1 MKASEEMLFRL
12 LDGGDKR
19 FIIPVYQRPYSWK
32 KANCEL
38 LIKDLLNL
46 SKQNEESTHF
56 FGSIVYV
63 VNNIGSCNEYIIIDG
78 QQRITTISLL
88 LLAIRNYI
96 TDKQLD
102 IAINPNK
109 ITTSYL
115 TDEYADRAKKL
126 KLKLVQGDDDAYDR
140 LIEKTQPILN
150 NNVTVNYNY
159 FYEVLSSSSREE
171 IKGLYDAIRRLIIVN
186 ISLNPHNGDDPQLIF
201 ESLNSTGLDLEEAD
215 KIRNYVLMKMPSV
228 QQERI
233 YKNYWGKLERKVS
246 KEDINKF
253 IRHYLAVKTRELAN
267 ENKLYFA
274 FKSYREKNS
283 KLQIEDILSDILIYA
298 DFYNQIKNAKL
309 SDKTSYIN
317 AIARINKLEVN
328 TVTPLLFDLFYAK
341 QQSFLAE
348 EEMTECVSVI
358 ESYIARRIICGL
370 PTSALN
376 KIFVGM
382 GAEIQRYIDKNGA
395 TFIDA
400 LKYSILSKTGKSR
413 FPTDHD
419 FAEKFVVY
427 ELYNA
432 KPNTR
437 KYFFERLE
445 NYNNRE
451 RIAVE
456 EQIDNGELTIEH
468 IMPQTLTKEWKESL
482 GDKWELTHSK
492 YIDTIGNLTLT
503 AYNSDYSNLTF
514 IRKKTLAEKGFDYSK
529 LSLNAYIKTCD
540 VWNEMQI
547 TTRAA
552 KLYSWAEQIWQTP
565 ITSFVPD
572 VVEEWVT
579 LDDEIDFTNKTV
591 VKISLMGD
599 EITCDNIT
607 DAYKKV
613 NATLYLLD
621 PVLFANIENNYHS
634 EKSSVLRSPYEL
646 STSMFIETNLSS
658 QHKINILRD
667 LFDNFKIDYLD
678 LKFLVRPK
686 QKNAGVLDLFDEATF
701 SNVTAGELAFQM
713 FSYLLKNDKLSKSD
727 IEKLMTKDFARTT
740 FKRVV
745 YPVLAFSR
753 DAHKGDSKTYRYYK
767 SPVNVDG
774 MNIFISSQWF
784 EESRADLVRY
794 FQKKCNYNNGL
805 V

>member
-1 MKASEEMLFRL
+1 MVVNFMKASEEMLFRL

-19 FIIPVYQRPYSWK
+19 FVIPVYQRPYSWK
-32 KANCEL
+32 KTNCEL

-46 SKQNEESTHF
+46 SQRNDDATHF

-96 TDKQLD
+96 TNNSLS
-102 IAINPNK
+102 IGINAIE
-109 ITTSYL
+109 ITNRYL
-115 TDEYADRAKKL
+115 TDAYSDSAKKL

-140 LIEKTQPILN
+140 LIEKAQPIAN
-150 NNVTVNYNY
+150 NNVTVNYNF
-159 FYEVLSSSSREE
+159 FYETISSLSENE
-171 IKGLYDAIRRLIIVN
+171 IKGLYDAIRKLIIVN
-186 ISLNPHNGDDPQLIF
+186 ISLNPNNGDDPQLIF

-215 KIRNYVLMKMPSV
+215 KIRNYVLMKMTSS

-233 YKNYWGKLERKVS
+233 YKNYWEKLENKVS

-283 KLQIEDILSDILIYA
+283 ALQIEDILSDILIYA
-298 DFYNQIKNAKL
+298 DFYKQIKNAKL
-309 SDKTSYIN
+309 KDKTIYLN
-317 AIARINKLEVN
+317 TIARINKLEVN
-328 TVTPLLFDLFYAK
+328 TVTPLLFDLFFAK
-341 QQSFLAE
+341 SQSLLTE
-348 EEMTECVSVI
+348 EEMSICVSII

-382 GAEIQRYIDKNGA
+382 GGEIQRYMDKHGA

-400 LKYSILSKTGKSR
+400 LKFSVLSKTGKSR

-419 FAEKFVVY
+419 FAEKFMVY

-468 IMPQTLTKEWKESL
+468 IMPQTLTKEWKDNL
-482 GDKWELTHSK
+482 GEKWELTHSK
-492 YIDTIGNLTLT
+492 YIDTVGNLTLT
-503 AYNSDYSNLTF
+503 AYNSDYSNSLF
-514 IRKKTLAEKGFDYSK
+514 ITKKTLVDKGFDYSK
-529 LSLNAYIKTCD
+529 LSLNTYIKTCNT
-540 VWNEMQI
+540 WTE
-547 TTRAA
+547 
-552 KLYSWAEQIWQTP
+552 EQIIERAKILLDWAQKIWQMP

-572 VVEEWVT
+572 VVEEWTT

-591 VKISLMGD
+591 IKIDVLGD
-599 EITCDNIT
+599 EIACDNIT

-613 NATLYLLD
+613 NAVLYMLD

-634 EKSSVLRSPYEL
+634 ELCSNLRSPFEL
-646 STSMFIETNLSS
+646 SPTMFIETNLSS
-658 QHKINILRD
+658 QHKINILRE
-667 LFDNFKIDYLD
+667 LFDNFNIDYQD

-686 QKNAGVLDLFDEATF
+686 QKEVGALDLLDETTYN
-701 SNVTAGELAFQM
+701 NVTCGELAYQM
-713 FSYLLKNDKLSKSD
+713 FGHLLTNSKLSQAD
-727 IEKLMTKDFARTT
+727 IDLLMTKDYTRET
-740 FKRVV
+740 FKKVV

-753 DAHKGDSKTYRYYK
+753 DANRGDSKTFRYYK
-767 SPVNVDG
+767 TPVGVNGVD
-774 MNIFISSQWF
+774 IYISSQWF
-784 EESRADLVRY
+784 EESRADLIRY
-794 FQKKCNYNNGL
+794 FKGK

>member
-19 FIIPVYQRPYSWK
+19 FVIPVYQRPYSWK

-38 LIKDLLNL
+38 LVKDLLNL
-46 SKQNEESTHF
+46 SKRNDDATHF

-96 TDKQLD
+96 TEKQLD
-102 IAINPNK
+102 VGINPNK

-115 TDEYADRAKKL
+115 TDEYADSAKKL

-140 LIEKTQPILN
+140 LIENSQPISN

-159 FYEVLSSSSREE
+159 FYDVLSSSSKED
-171 IKGLYDAIRRLIIVN
+171 IKGLYDAIRKLIIVN

-233 YKNYWGKLERKVS
+233 YKNYWEKLEKKVS

-274 FKSYREKNS
+274 FKNYREKNNS
-283 KLQIEDILSDILIYA
+283 LQIEDILSDILVYA
-298 DFYNQIKNAKL
+298 DFYNQIKNAKI
-309 SDKTSYIN
+309 SDKISYLN

-341 QQSFLAE
+341 NQSLLTE
-348 EEMTECVSVI
+348 EEMTVCVSVI
-358 ESYIARRIICGL
+358 ESYIARRIVCGL

-376 KIFVGM
+376 KIFVSM

-419 FAEKFVVY
+419 FAEKFVAY

-437 KYFFERLE
+437 KYFLERLE

-492 YIDTIGNLTLT
+492 YIDTVGNLTLT
-503 AYNSDYSNLTF
+503 AYNSDYSNLMF
-514 IRKKTLAEKGFDYSK
+514 VRKKTLADKGFDYSK
-529 LSLNAYIKTCD
+529 LSLNTYIKTCNT
-540 VWNEMQI
+540 WTETEI
-547 TTRAA
+547 IKRAE
-552 KLYSWAEQIWQTP
+552 LLLSWAENIWQTP
-565 ITSFVPD
+565 VTSFAPD

-591 VKISLMGD
+591 LKINLMGD
-599 EITCDNIT
+599 EIACDNIT
-607 DAYKKV
+607 DTYKKV
-613 NATLYLLD
+613 NATLYMLD
-621 PVLFANIENNYHS
+621 PVLFANIDNNYHS
-634 EKSSVLRSPYEL
+634 ETSSVLRSPFEL
-646 STSMFIETNLSS
+646 SATMFIETNLSS
-658 QHKINILRD
+658 QHKINILRE
-667 LFDNFKIDYLD
+667 LFDNFNIDYQD

-686 QKNAGVLDLFDEATF
+686 QKDGGALDLFDETTY
-701 SNVTAGELAFQM
+701 SNVTTGELAFQM
-713 FSYLLKNDKLSKSD
+713 FSYLLINNKLLQSD
-727 IEKLMTKDFARTT
+727 IDLLMTKDYTRET
-740 FKRVV
+740 FKKVV
-745 YPVLAFSR
+745 YPVLALSR
-753 DAHKGDSKTYRYYK
+753 DANRNDSRTYRYYK
-767 SPVNVDG
+767 TPVAVNDV
-774 MNIFISSQWF
+774 NIYISSQWF
-784 EESRADLVRY
+784 EDSRVDLIRY
-794 FQKKCNYNNGL
+794 FQGKI
-805 V
+805 

>member
-19 FIIPVYQRPYSWK
+19 FVIPVYQRPYSWK

-46 SKQNEESTHF
+46 SKSNDDATHF

-63 VNNIGSCNEYIIIDG
+63 VNNIGNCNEYIIIDG

-96 TDKQLD
+96 TNNSLS
-102 IAINPNK
+102 IGINVLE
-109 ITTSYL
+109 ITNRYL
-115 TDEYADRAKKL
+115 TDAYSDSAKKL

-140 LIEKTQPILN
+140 LIERTQPIAN
-150 NNVTVNYNY
+150 NNVTVNYNF
-159 FYEVLSSSSREE
+159 FYETISSLSENE
-171 IKGLYDAIRRLIIVN
+171 IKGLYDAIRKLIIVN
-186 ISLNPHNGDDPQLIF
+186 ISLNSNNGDDPQLIF

-215 KIRNYVLMKMPSV
+215 KIRNYVLMKMSSL

-233 YKNYWGKLERKVS
+233 YKNYWEKLENKVS

-274 FKSYREKNS
+274 FKGHREKNNT
-283 KLQIEDILSDILIYA
+283 LMIEDILDDILIYA
-298 DFYNQIKNAKL
+298 DFYNQIRNAKI
-309 SDKTSYIN
+309 SDKTRYLN
-317 AIARINKLEVN
+317 TIARINKLEVN

-341 QQSFLAE
+341 NQGLLSE
-348 EEMTECVSVI
+348 DEMSDCVSVI

-370 PTSALN
+370 PTSVLN
-376 KIFVGM
+376 KIFVSM
-382 GAEIQRYIDKNGA
+382 GAEIQKYIDKNGV

-400 LKYSILSKTGKSR
+400 LKYSVLSKTGKSR

-419 FAEKFVVY
+419 FAEKFIAY

-456 EQIDNGELTIEH
+456 DQIDNGELTIEH
-468 IMPQTLTKEWKESL
+468 VMPQTLTKEWKESL
-482 GDKWELTHSK
+482 GEKWELIHSK
-492 YIDTIGNLTLT
+492 FIDTIGNLTLT
-503 AYNSDYSNLTF
+503 AYNSDYSNLMF
-514 IRKKTLAEKGFDYSK
+514 AKKKTLADKGFDYSK
-529 LSLNAYIKTCD
+529 LSLNAYIKTCGT
-540 VWNEMQI
+540 WSETQI
-547 TTRAA
+547 TERAA
-552 KLYSWAEQIWQTP
+552 KLYSWAEKIWQTP
-565 ITSFVPD
+565 ITNFIPD
-572 VVEEWVT
+572 IIEEWAT

-591 VKISLMGD
+591 LKINLLGD
-599 EITCDNIT
+599 EIACDNIT

-613 NATLYLLD
+613 NATLYMLD
-621 PVLFANIENNYHS
+621 PVLFANIKNNYHS
-634 EKSSVLRSPYEL
+634 ELSSDLRSPFEL
-646 STSMFIETNLSS
+646 SEAMFIETNLSS
-658 QHKINILRD
+658 QHKINILRE
-667 LFDNFKIDYLD
+667 LFDSFDFDYQD

-686 QKNAGVLDLFDEATF
+686 QKENDTLNLTDEATYY
-701 SNVTAGELAFQM
+701 NVTCGELAYQIFI
-713 FSYLLKNDKLSKSD
+713 YLLENNKLPQD
-727 IEKLMTKDFARTT
+727 EINKLMTKDYTRET
-740 FKRVV
+740 FKKAV
-745 YPVLAFSR
+745 YPVLALSR
-753 DAHKGDSKTYRYYK
+753 EANRGNSKTFRYYK
-767 SPVNVDG
+767 SPINVNDTTL
-774 MNIFISSQWF
+774 FISSQWF
-784 EESRADLVRY
+784 DESREDLISY
-794 FQKKCNYNNGL
+794 FKSRN

>member
-1 MKASEEMLFRL
+1 MIAKEGYIVRF
-12 LDGGDKR
+12 LDGSDKK
-19 FIIPVYQRPYSWK
+19 FVIPVYQRPYSWK
-32 KANCEL
+32 KSNCEL
-38 LIKDLLNL
+38 LIKDLLEVY
-46 SKQNEESTHF
+46 KQGYKSHF

-63 VNNIGSCNEYIIIDG
+63 ENDIGGCNEYIIIDG
-78 QQRITTISLL
+78 QQRITTVSLL

-96 TDKQLD
+96 TDNNLN
-102 IAINPNK
+102 IGINANK
-109 ITTSYL
+109 ITTAYL
-115 TDEYADRAKKL
+115 TDEYADSAKKL

-140 LIEKTQPILN
+140 LIEKTQPIIN
-150 NNVTVNYNY
+150 NNVTVNYNF
-159 FYEVLSSSSREE
+159 FYDILSSFNGVD
-171 IKGLYDAIRRLIIVN
+171 IKGLYDSIMKLMIVN

-215 KIRNYVLMKMPSV
+215 KIRNYVLMKMSST

-233 YKNYWGKLERKVS
+233 YKNYWEKLENQVS
-246 KEDINKF
+246 KDDINKF
-253 IRHYLAVKTRELAN
+253 IRYYLAVKTRELAN

-274 FKSYREKNS
+274 FKNYREKNS
-283 KLQIEDILSDILIYA
+283 DLQIEDILSDILVYA
-298 DFYNQIKNAKL
+298 DFYNRIKNAKI
-309 SDKTSYIN
+309 SDKTDYIN
-317 AIARINKLEVN
+317 AIARLNKLEVN

-341 QQSFLAE
+341 LKAFLTE
-348 EEMTECVSVI
+348 EEMNECVSII
-358 ESYIARRIICGL
+358 ESYIARRIVCGL

-382 GAEIQRYIDKNGA
+382 GTEIQRYMDKNGA

-437 KYFFERLE
+437 KYFLERLE
-445 NYNNRE
+445 NHSNRE
-451 RIAVE
+451 RVAVE

-468 IMPQTLTKEWKESL
+468 IMPQTLTQEWKESL
-482 GDKWELTHSK
+482 GDKWELTYSK
-492 YIDTIGNLTLT
+492 YIDTVGNLTLT

-514 IRKKTLAEKGFDYSK
+514 TRKKTLAEKGFNYSK
-529 LSLNAYIKTCD
+529 LSLNAFIKTCD
-540 VWNEMQI
+540 CWNETQI
-547 TTRAA
+547 TTRAE
-552 KLYSWAEQIWQTP
+552 KLYSWAEQIWKMP
-565 ITSFVPD
+565 VTSFVPD
-572 VVEEWVT
+572 VVEEWIT

-591 VKISLMGD
+591 IKINLMGD

-613 NATLYLLD
+613 NETLYLLD
-621 PVLFANIENNYHS
+621 PVLFANIQNNYHS
-634 EKSSVLRSPYEL
+634 EISSDLRSPYEL
-646 STSMFIETNLSS
+646 SASMFIETNLSS

-667 LFDNFKIDYLD
+667 LFDAFELDYSN

-686 QKNAGVLDLFDEATF
+686 QKDIGALDLFDETTF
-701 SNVTAGELAFQM
+701 TFVTVGELAFHV
-713 FSYLLKNDKLSKSD
+713 FSYLLKNSKLSQSD
-727 IEKLMTKDFARTT
+727 IDKLMTKDFSRAT

-745 YPVLAFSR
+745 YPVLALSR
-753 DAHKGDSKTYRYYK
+753 DANKGDSKTYRYYK
-767 SPVNVDG
+767 SPVHVNGLD
-774 MNIFISSQWF
+774 MFISSQWF

-794 FQKKCNYNNGL
+794 FQEKVNADK
-805 V
+805 

>member
-1 MKASEEMLFRL
+1 M
-12 LDGGDKR
+12 
-19 FIIPVYQRPYSWK
+19 
-32 KANCEL
+32 
-38 LIKDLLNL
+38 
-46 SKQNEESTHF
+46 
-56 FGSIVYV
+56 
-63 VNNIGSCNEYIIIDG
+63 
-78 QQRITTISLL
+78 

-96 TDKQLD
+96 TEKQLD
-102 IAINPNK
+102 IGINPNK

-115 TDEYADRAKKL
+115 TDEYADSAKKL

-140 LIEKTQPILN
+140 LIEKSQPISN

-159 FYEVLSSSSREE
+159 FYEVLSSSSKED
-171 IKGLYDAIRRLIIVN
+171 IKGLYDAIRKLIIVN

-215 KIRNYVLMKMPSV
+215 KIRNYVLMKMPSA

-233 YKNYWGKLERKVS
+233 YKNHWEKLEKKVS

-274 FKSYREKNS
+274 FKSYREKNNS
-283 KLQIEDILSDILIYA
+283 LQIEDILSDILIYA
-298 DFYNQIKNAKL
+298 DFYNQIKNAKI
-309 SDKTSYIN
+309 SDRISYLN

-341 QQSFLAE
+341 NQALLTE
-348 EEMTECVSVI
+348 EEMTVCVSVI
-358 ESYIARRIICGL
+358 ESYIARRIVCGL

-382 GAEIQRYIDKNGA
+382 GAEIQRYIDKNSA
-395 TFIDA
+395 TFVDA
-400 LKYSILSKTGKSR
+400 LKYSVLSKTGKSR

-492 YIDTIGNLTLT
+492 YLDTVGNLTLT
-503 AYNSDYSNLTF
+503 AYNSDYSNLMFT
-514 IRKKTLAEKGFDYSK
+514 RKKTLADKGFDYSK

-540 VWNEMQI
+540 TWTEKQI
-547 TTRAA
+547 KLRAT
-552 KLYSWAEQIWQTP
+552 KLYSWAEKIWQLPATL
-565 ITSFVPD
+565 FEPD
-572 VVEEWVT
+572 VVEEWAT
-579 LDDEIDFTNKTV
+579 LDDDIDFTNKIV
-591 VKISLMGD
+591 LKINLLGD
-599 EITCDNIT
+599 EIVCDNIT
-607 DAYKKV
+607 DAYKKIS
-613 NATLYLLD
+613 AILYMLD
-621 PVLFANIENNYHS
+621 PVVFANLENAYHN
-634 EKSSVLRSPYEL
+634 EL
-646 STSMFIETNLSS
+646 STVFRAPYQLSNTMYIETNLSS
-658 QHKINILRD
+658 QHKINIIRE
-667 LFDNFKIDYLD
+667 LFDGYDFDYQD
-678 LKFLVRPK
+678 LKFLIRPK
-686 QKNAGVLDLFDEATF
+686 QKVSGALNLFDETTF
-701 SNVTAGELAFQM
+701 PNVTTGELAFQM
-713 FSYLLKNDKLSKSD
+713 FSYLLNSNKLSQLD
-727 IEKLMTKDFARTT
+727 IDKLMTKDFARET

-745 YPVLAFSR
+745 YPVLALSR
-753 DAHKGDSKTYRYYK
+753 DANRGDSKTYRYYK
-767 SPVNVDG
+767 TPVNVNGVDL
-774 MNIFISSQWF
+774 FISSQWF
-784 EESRADLVRY
+784 EESRADLIRY
-794 FQKKCNYNNGL
+794 FQGKAIFEA
-805 V
+805 

>member
-1 MKASEEMLFRL
+1 MIAKEGYIVRF
-12 LDGGDKR
+12 LDGSDKK
-19 FIIPVYQRPYSWK
+19 FVIPVYQRPYSWK
-32 KANCEL
+32 KSNCEL
-38 LIKDLLNL
+38 LIKDLLEVYKRGYK
-46 SKQNEESTHF
+46 SHF

-63 VNNIGSCNEYIIIDG
+63 ENDIGGCNEYIIIDG
-78 QQRITTISLL
+78 QQRITTVSLL

-96 TDKQLD
+96 TDNNLE
-102 IAINPNK
+102 IGINTNK
-109 ITTSYL
+109 ITTAYL
-115 TDEYADRAKKL
+115 TDEYADSAKKL

-140 LIEKTQPILN
+140 LIEKTQPIAN
-150 NNVTVNYNY
+150 NNVTVNYNF
-159 FYEVLSSSSREE
+159 FYEILTNLSDTD
-171 IKGLYDAIRRLIIVN
+171 IKGLYDAILKLMIVN

-215 KIRNYVLMKMPSV
+215 KIRNYVLMKMSSA

-233 YKNYWGKLERKVS
+233 YKNYWEKLENKVS

-253 IRHYLAVKTRELAN
+253 IRHYLAVKTRELSN

-283 KLQIEDILSDILIYA
+283 TLLIEDILNDILIYA
-298 DFYNQIKNAKL
+298 DFYNKIKNAKI
-309 SDKTSYIN
+309 SDKTHYLN
-317 AIARINKLEVN
+317 TIARINKLEVN

-341 QQSFLAE
+341 NQGLLSE
-348 EEMTECVSVI
+348 DEMSECVSVI

-400 LKYSILSKTGKSR
+400 LKYSVLSKTGKSR

-419 FAEKFVVY
+419 FAEKFIVY

-468 IMPQTLTKEWKESL
+468 VMPQTLTKEWKESL
-482 GDKWELTHSK
+482 GEKWELIHSK

-503 AYNSDYSNLTF
+503 AYNSDYSNLMF
-514 IRKKTLAEKGFDYSK
+514 AKKKTLADKGFDYSK
-529 LSLNAYIKTCD
+529 LSLNVYIKTCD
-540 VWNEMQI
+540 TWSETQI
-547 TTRAA
+547 AKRAA
-552 KLYSWAEQIWQTP
+552 KLYSWAEKIWQTP
-565 ITSFVPD
+565 VTDFLPD
-572 VVEEWVT
+572 IVEEWAT

-591 VKISLMGD
+591 IKINLLGD
-599 EITCDNIT
+599 EIVCDNIT

-613 NATLYLLD
+613 NATLYMLD

-634 EKSSVLRSPYEL
+634 DISCNLRSPFEL
-646 STSMFIETNLSS
+646 SSTMFIETNLSS
-658 QHKINILRD
+658 QHKINILRE
-667 LFDNFKIDYLD
+667 LFDSFNLDYQD

-686 QKNAGVLDLFDEATF
+686 QKEALKLADET
-701 SNVTAGELAFQM
+701 SYYNVTCGELANQM
-713 FSYLLKNDKLSKSD
+713 FIYLLSNNKLSQD
-727 IEKLMTKDFARTT
+727 EINKLMTKDYTRET
-740 FKRVV
+740 FKKVV
-745 YPVLAFSR
+745 YPVFALSR
-753 DAHKGDSKTYRYYK
+753 DANRGDSKTFRYYK
-767 SPVNVDG
+767 NPVNVNG
-774 MNIFISSQWF
+774 TNIFISSQWF
-784 EESRADLVRY
+784 DESREDLVSY
-794 FQKKCNYNNGL
+794 FKDKNI
-805 V
+805 

>member
-19 FIIPVYQRPYSWK
+19 FVIPVYQRPYSWK

-46 SKQNEESTHF
+46 SKRNDDATHF

-63 VNNIGSCNEYIIIDG
+63 VNNIGNCNEYIIIDG

-96 TDKQLD
+96 TNNSLS
-102 IAINPNK
+102 IGINALE
-109 ITTSYL
+109 ITNRYL
-115 TDEYADRAKKL
+115 TDAYSDSAKKL

-140 LIEKTQPILN
+140 LIEKTQPIAN
-150 NNVTVNYNY
+150 NNVTVNYNF
-159 FYEVLSSSSREE
+159 FYEKISSLSENE
-171 IKGLYDAIRRLIIVN
+171 IKGLYDAIRKLIIVN
-186 ISLNPHNGDDPQLIF
+186 ISLNPNNGDDPQLIF

-215 KIRNYVLMKMPSV
+215 KIRNYVLMKMPSA

-233 YKNYWGKLERKVS
+233 YKNYWEKLENKVS

-274 FKSYREKNS
+274 FKGHREKNNT
-283 KLQIEDILSDILIYA
+283 LMIEDILDDILIYA
-298 DFYNQIKNAKL
+298 DFYNQIRNAKI
-309 SDKTSYIN
+309 SDKTRYLN
-317 AIARINKLEVN
+317 TIARINKLEVN

-341 QQSFLAE
+341 NQGLLSE
-348 EEMTECVSVI
+348 DEMSDCVSVI

-376 KIFVGM
+376 KIFVSM
-382 GAEIQRYIDKNGA
+382 GAEIQKYIDKNGA

-400 LKYSILSKTGKSR
+400 LKYSVLSKTGKSR

-419 FAEKFVVY
+419 FEEKFVVY

-468 IMPQTLTKEWKESL
+468 VMPQTLTKEWKESL
-482 GDKWELTHSK
+482 GEKWELIHSK
-492 YIDTIGNLTLT
+492 FIDTIGNLTLT
-503 AYNSDYSNLTF
+503 AYNSDYSNLMF
-514 IRKKTLAEKGFDYSK
+514 AKKKTLADKGFDYSK
-529 LSLNAYIKTCD
+529 LSLNAYIKTCGT
-540 VWNEMQI
+540 WSETQI
-547 TTRAA
+547 TERAA
-552 KLYSWAEQIWQTP
+552 KLYSWAEKIWQTP
-565 ITSFVPD
+565 ITNFIPD
-572 VVEEWVT
+572 IIEEWAT

-591 VKISLMGD
+591 LKINLLGD
-599 EITCDNIT
+599 EIVCDNIT

-613 NATLYLLD
+613 NANLYMLD
-621 PVLFANIENNYHS
+621 PVLFANIKNNYHS
-634 EKSSVLRSPYEL
+634 ELSSDLRSPFEL
-646 STSMFIETNLSS
+646 SEAMFIETNLSS
-658 QHKINILRD
+658 QHKINILRE
-667 LFDNFKIDYLD
+667 LFYSFDFDYQD

-686 QKNAGVLDLFDEATF
+686 QKENDTLNLTDEATYY
-701 SNVTAGELAFQM
+701 NVTCGELAYQIFI
-713 FSYLLKNDKLSKSD
+713 YLLENNKLPQD
-727 IEKLMTKDFARTT
+727 EINKLMTKDYTRET
-740 FKRVV
+740 FKKVV
-745 YPVLAFSR
+745 YPVLALSR
-753 DAHKGDSKTYRYYK
+753 DAHRGDSKTFRYYK
-767 SPVNVDG
+767 IPVNVNG
-774 MNIFISSQWF
+774 TSLFISSQWF
-784 EESRADLVRY
+784 DESREDLISY
-794 FQKKCNYNNGL
+794 FKSRN

>member
-1 MKASEEMLFRL
+1 MIAKEGYIVRF
-12 LDGGDKR
+12 LDGSDKK
-19 FIIPVYQRPYSWK
+19 FVIPVYQRPYSWK
-32 KANCEL
+32 KSNCEL
-38 LIKDLLNL
+38 LIKDLLEVYKRGYK
-46 SKQNEESTHF
+46 SHF

-63 VNNIGSCNEYIIIDG
+63 ENDIGGCNEYIIIDG
-78 QQRITTISLL
+78 QQRITTVSLL

-96 TDKQLD
+96 TDNNLE
-102 IAINPNK
+102 IGINTNK
-109 ITTSYL
+109 ITTAYL
-115 TDEYADRAKKL
+115 TDEYADSAKKL

-140 LIEKTQPILN
+140 LIEKTQPIAN

-159 FYEVLSSSSREE
+159 FYEILTNLSNAD
-171 IKGLYDAIRRLIIVN
+171 IKGLYDAILKLMIVN

-215 KIRNYVLMKMPSV
+215 KIRNYVLMKMSSS

-233 YKNYWGKLERKVS
+233 YKNYWEKLENKVS

-253 IRHYLAVKTRELAN
+253 IRHYLAVKTRELSN

-283 KLQIEDILSDILIYA
+283 TLLIEDILNDILIYA
-298 DFYNQIKNAKL
+298 DFYNKIKNAKI
-309 SDKTSYIN
+309 SDKTHYLN
-317 AIARINKLEVN
+317 TIARINKLEVN

-341 QQSFLAE
+341 NQGGLSE
-348 EEMTECVSVI
+348 DEMSECVSVI

-382 GAEIQRYIDKNGA
+382 GAEIQKYIDKNGA

-400 LKYSILSKTGKSR
+400 LKYSVLSKTGKSR

-419 FAEKFVVY
+419 FAEKFIVY

-456 EQIDNGELTIEH
+456 EQIYNGELTIEH
-468 IMPQTLTKEWKESL
+468 VMPQTLTKEWKESL
-482 GDKWELTHSK
+482 GEKWELIHSK

-503 AYNSDYSNLTF
+503 AYNSDYSNLMF
-514 IRKKTLAEKGFDYSK
+514 VKKKTLADKGFDFSK
-529 LSLNAYIKTCD
+529 LSLNSYIKNCD
-540 VWNEMQI
+540 TWSETQI
-547 TTRAA
+547 TKRAA
-552 KLYSWAEQIWQTP
+552 ELYSWAEKIWQTP
-565 ITSFVPD
+565 ITNFMPD
-572 VVEEWVT
+572 IVEEWAT

-591 VKISLMGD
+591 LKINLLGD
-599 EITCDNIT
+599 EIACDNIT

-613 NATLYLLD
+613 NATLYMLD

-634 EKSSVLRSPYEL
+634 ELSSDLRSPFEL
-646 STSMFIETNLSS
+646 NAAMFIETNLSS
-658 QHKINILRD
+658 QHKINILRE
-667 LFDNFKIDYLD
+667 LFDSFNLDYQD
-678 LKFLVRPK
+678 LKFLIKPK
-686 QKNAGVLDLFDEATF
+686 QKENETLNLADEATYY
-701 SNVTAGELAFQM
+701 NVTCGELAYQM
-713 FSYLLKNDKLSKSD
+713 FIYLLENNKLSQNEID
-727 IEKLMTKDFARTT
+727 KLMTKDYTRET
-740 FKRVV
+740 FKKVV
-745 YPVLAFSR
+745 YPVLALSR
-753 DAHKGDSKTYRYYK
+753 EANRGDSKTFRYYK
-767 SPVNVDG
+767 TPINVNG
-774 MNIFISSQWF
+774 TNLFISSQWF
-784 EESRADLVRY
+784 DESREDLISY
-794 FQKKCNYNNGL
+794 FKDKNI
-805 V
+805 

>member
-1 MKASEEMLFRL
+1 MIAKEGYIVRF
-12 LDGGDKR
+12 LDGSDKK
-19 FIIPVYQRPYSWK
+19 FVIPVYQRPYSWK
-32 KANCEL
+32 KSNCEL
-38 LIKDLLNL
+38 LIKDLLEVYKRGYK
-46 SKQNEESTHF
+46 SHF

-63 VNNIGSCNEYIIIDG
+63 ENDIGGCNEYIIIDG
-78 QQRITTISLL
+78 QQRITTVSLL

-96 TDKQLD
+96 TDNNLE
-102 IAINPNK
+102 IGINTNK
-109 ITTSYL
+109 ITTAYL
-115 TDEYADRAKKL
+115 TDEYADSAKKL

-140 LIEKTQPILN
+140 LIEKTQPIAN

-159 FYEVLSSSSREE
+159 FYEILTNLSNAD
-171 IKGLYDAIRRLIIVN
+171 IKGLYDAILKLMIVN

-215 KIRNYVLMKMPSV
+215 KIRNYVLMKMSSS

-233 YKNYWGKLERKVS
+233 YKNYWEKLENKVS

-253 IRHYLAVKTRELAN
+253 IRHYLAVKTRELSN

-283 KLQIEDILSDILIYA
+283 TLLIEDILNDILIYA
-298 DFYNQIKNAKL
+298 DFYNKIKNAKI
-309 SDKTSYIN
+309 SDKTHYLN
-317 AIARINKLEVN
+317 TIARINKLEVN

-341 QQSFLAE
+341 NQGGLSE
-348 EEMTECVSVI
+348 DEMSECVSVI

-382 GAEIQRYIDKNGA
+382 GAEIQKYIDKNGA

-400 LKYSILSKTGKSR
+400 LKYSVLSKTGKSR

-419 FAEKFVVY
+419 FAEKFIVY

-468 IMPQTLTKEWKESL
+468 VMPQTLTKEWKESL
-482 GDKWELTHSK
+482 GEKWELIHSK

-503 AYNSDYSNLTF
+503 AYNSDYSNLMF
-514 IRKKTLAEKGFDYSK
+514 VKKKTLADKGFDFSK
-529 LSLNAYIKTCD
+529 LSLNSYIKNCD
-540 VWNEMQI
+540 TWSETQI
-547 TTRAA
+547 TKRAA
-552 KLYSWAEQIWQTP
+552 ELYSWAEKIWQTP
-565 ITSFVPD
+565 ITNFMPD
-572 VVEEWVT
+572 IVEEWAT

-591 VKISLMGD
+591 LKINLLGD
-599 EITCDNIT
+599 EIACDNIT

-613 NATLYLLD
+613 NATLYMLD

-634 EKSSVLRSPYEL
+634 ELSSDLRSPFEL
-646 STSMFIETNLSS
+646 NAAMFIETNLSS
-658 QHKINILRD
+658 QHKINILRE
-667 LFDNFKIDYLD
+667 LFDSFNLDYQD
-678 LKFLVRPK
+678 LKFLIKPK
-686 QKNAGVLDLFDEATF
+686 QKENETLNLADEATYY
-701 SNVTAGELAFQM
+701 NVTCGELAYQM
-713 FSYLLKNDKLSKSD
+713 FIYLLENNKLSQNEID
-727 IEKLMTKDFARTT
+727 KLMTKDYTRET
-740 FKRVV
+740 FKKVV
-745 YPVLAFSR
+745 YPVLALSR
-753 DAHKGDSKTYRYYK
+753 EANRGDSKTFRYYK
-767 SPVNVDG
+767 THINVNG
-774 MNIFISSQWF
+774 TNLFISSQWF
-784 EESRADLVRY
+784 DESREDLISY
-794 FQKKCNYNNGL
+794 FKDKNI
-805 V
+805 

>member
-1 MKASEEMLFRL
+1 MLAKEGYIVRF
-12 LDGGDKR
+12 LDGSDKK
-19 FIIPVYQRPYSWK
+19 FVIPVYQRPYSWK
-32 KANCEL
+32 KSNCEL
-38 LIKDLLNL
+38 LIKDLLDVYNRGYK
-46 SKQNEESTHF
+46 SHF

-63 VNNIGSCNEYIIIDG
+63 ENDIGGCNEYIIIDG
-78 QQRITTISLL
+78 QQRITTVSLL
-88 LLAIRNYI
+88 LLAIRNYV
-96 TDKQLD
+96 TDNKLN
-102 IAINPNK
+102 IGINANK
-109 ITTSYL
+109 ITTAYL
-115 TDEYADRAKKL
+115 TDEYANSAKKL

-140 LIEKTQPILN
+140 LIEKTQPIAN

-159 FYEVLSSSSREE
+159 FYNDILSSMKDND
-171 IKGLYDAIRRLIIVN
+171 IKGLYDAIMKLMIVN
-186 ISLNPHNGDDPQLIF
+186 ISLKPDNGDDPQLIF

-233 YKNYWGKLERKVS
+233 YKNYWEKLEKKVS

-283 KLQIEDILSDILIYA
+283 ALKIEDILGDVLIYA
-298 DFYNQIKNAKL
+298 DFYNQIKNAKI
-309 SDKTSYIN
+309 SDKLKYLNS
-317 AIARINKLEVN
+317 IARINKLEVN

-341 QQSFLAE
+341 QHSLITE

-358 ESYIARRIICGL
+358 ESYIARRIVCGL

-382 GAEIQRYIDKNGA
+382 GAEIQRYIDNYGA
-395 TFIDA
+395 NFVDA

-492 YIDTIGNLTLT
+492 YSDTVGNLTLT
-503 AYNSDYSNLTF
+503 AYNSDYSNLMF
-514 IRKKTLAEKGFDYSK
+514 IRKKTLPEKGFDYSK
-529 LSLNAYIKTCD
+529 LSLNAYIKTCNT
-540 VWNEMQI
+540 WNETQI
-547 TTRAA
+547 TTRAN
-552 KLYSWAEQIWQTP
+552 KLYSWAEKIWQTP
-565 ITSFVPD
+565 TTSFAPD
-572 VVEEWVT
+572 MVEEWVT

-591 VKISLMGD
+591 IKINLLGD
-599 EITCDNIT
+599 EIACDNIT

-621 PVLFANIENNYHS
+621 PVLFAKIENNYHS
-634 EKSSVLRSPYEL
+634 ETRNTLRSPYEL
-646 STSMFIETNLSS
+646 SDSMFIETNLSS
-658 QHKINILRD
+658 QHKINILRE
-667 LFDNFKIDYLD
+667 LFDNFNMDYLD

-686 QKNAGVLDLFDEATF
+686 QKHTGTLDLFDETTF
-701 SNVTAGELAFQM
+701 SYVTVGELAFQM
-713 FSYLLKNDKLSKSD
+713 FSYLLKNNKLSQSD
-727 IEKLMTKDFARTT
+727 TEKLMTKDFTKET
-740 FKRVV
+740 FKKVV

-753 DAHKGDSKTYRYYK
+753 DAHKGNSKTYRYYK
-767 SPVNVDG
+767 SPINFNG
-774 MNIFISSQWF
+774 INIFISSQWF

-794 FQKKCNYNNGL
+794 FQEKQ
-805 V
+805 

>member
-1 MKASEEMLFRL
+1 MLAKEGYIVRF
-12 LDGGDKR
+12 LDGSDKK
-19 FIIPVYQRPYSWK
+19 FVIPVYQRPYSWK
-32 KANCEL
+32 KSNCEL
-38 LIKDLLNL
+38 LIKDLLDVYNRGYK
-46 SKQNEESTHF
+46 SHF

-63 VNNIGSCNEYIIIDG
+63 ENDIGGCNEYIIIDG
-78 QQRITTISLL
+78 QQRITTVSLL
-88 LLAIRNYI
+88 LLAIRNYV
-96 TDKQLD
+96 TDNKLN
-102 IAINPNK
+102 IGINANK
-109 ITTSYL
+109 ITTAYL
-115 TDEYADRAKKL
+115 TDEYANSAKKL

-140 LIEKTQPILN
+140 LIEKTQPIAN

-159 FYEVLSSSSREE
+159 FYNDILSSMKDND
-171 IKGLYDAIRRLIIVN
+171 IKGLYDAIMKLMIVN
-186 ISLNPHNGDDPQLIF
+186 ISLKPDNGDDPQLIF

-233 YKNYWGKLERKVS
+233 YKNYWEKLEKKVS

-283 KLQIEDILSDILIYA
+283 ALKIEDILGDILIYA
-298 DFYNQIKNAKL
+298 DFYNQIKNAKI
-309 SDKTSYIN
+309 SDKLKYLNS
-317 AIARINKLEVN
+317 IARINKLEVN

-341 QQSFLAE
+341 QHSLITE

-358 ESYIARRIICGL
+358 ESYIARRIVCGL

-382 GAEIQRYIDKNGA
+382 GAEIQRYIDNYGA
-395 TFIDA
+395 NFVDA

-492 YIDTIGNLTLT
+492 YSDTVGNLTLT
-503 AYNSDYSNLTF
+503 AYNSDYSNLMF
-514 IRKKTLAEKGFDYSK
+514 IRKKTLPEKGFDYSK
-529 LSLNAYIKTCD
+529 LSLNAYIKTCNT
-540 VWNEMQI
+540 WNETQI
-547 TTRAA
+547 TTRAN
-552 KLYSWAEQIWQTP
+552 KLYSWAEKIWQTP
-565 ITSFVPD
+565 TTSFAPD
-572 VVEEWVT
+572 MVEEWVT

-591 VKISLMGD
+591 IKINLLGD
-599 EITCDNIT
+599 EIACDNIT

-621 PVLFANIENNYHS
+621 PVLFAKIENNYHS
-634 EKSSVLRSPYEL
+634 EIRNTLRSPYEL
-646 STSMFIETNLSS
+646 SDSMFIETNLSS
-658 QHKINILRD
+658 QHKINILRE
-667 LFDNFKIDYLD
+667 LFDNFNMDYLD

-686 QKNAGVLDLFDEATF
+686 QKHTGTLDLFDETTF
-701 SNVTAGELAFQM
+701 SYVTVGELAFQM
-713 FSYLLKNDKLSKSD
+713 FSYLLKNNKLSQSD
-727 IEKLMTKDFARTT
+727 IEKLMTKDFTKET
-740 FKRVV
+740 FKKVV

-753 DAHKGDSKTYRYYK
+753 DAHKGNSKTYRYYK
-767 SPVNVDG
+767 SPINFNG
-774 MNIFISSQWF
+774 INIFISSQWF

-794 FQKKCNYNNGL
+794 FQEKQ
-805 V
+805 

>member
-19 FIIPVYQRPYSWK
+19 FVIPVYQRPYSWK

-46 SKQNEESTHF
+46 SKRNDDATHF

-96 TDKQLD
+96 TEKQLD
-102 IAINPNK
+102 IGINPNK

-115 TDEYADRAKKL
+115 TDEYADSAKKL

-140 LIEKTQPILN
+140 LIEKSQPISN

-159 FYEVLSSSSREE
+159 FYEILSSSSKED
-171 IKGLYDAIRRLIIVN
+171 IKGLYDAIRKLIIVN

-215 KIRNYVLMKMPSV
+215 KIRNYVLMKMPSA

-233 YKNYWGKLERKVS
+233 YKNYWEKLEKKVS

-274 FKSYREKNS
+274 FKSYREKNNS
-283 KLQIEDILSDILIYA
+283 LQIEDILSDILIYA
-298 DFYNQIKNAKL
+298 DFYNQIKNAKI
-309 SDKTSYIN
+309 SDRISYLN

-328 TVTPLLFDLFYAK
+328 TIMPLLFDLFYAK
-341 QQSFLAE
+341 NQALLTE
-348 EEMTECVSVI
+348 EEMTVCVSVI
-358 ESYIARRIICGL
+358 ESYIARRIVCGL

-382 GAEIQRYIDKNGA
+382 GAEIQRYINKNGA
-395 TFIDA
+395 TFVDA

-419 FAEKFVVY
+419 FAEKFVAY

-468 IMPQTLTKEWKESL
+468 IMPQTLTREWKESL
-482 GDKWELTHSK
+482 GDKWELIHSK
-492 YIDTIGNLTLT
+492 YIDTVGNLTLT
-503 AYNSDYSNLTF
+503 AYNSDYSNLMF
-514 IRKKTLAEKGFDYSK
+514 ARKKTLTDKGFDYSK
-529 LSLNAYIKTCD
+529 LSLNTYVKTCD
-540 VWNEMQI
+540 TWTETEI
-547 TTRAA
+547 IKRAE
-552 KLYSWAEQIWQTP
+552 LLSSWAEKIWQTP
-565 ITSFVPD
+565 VTSFAPD
-572 VVEEWVT
+572 VVEEWTT

-591 VKISLMGD
+591 LKINLIGD
-599 EITCDNIT
+599 EIACDNIS

-613 NATLYLLD
+613 NATLYMLD
-621 PVLFANIENNYHS
+621 PVLFANIDNNYHS
-634 EKSSVLRSPYEL
+634 ETSSALRKPFEL
-646 STSMFIETNLSS
+646 SATMFIETNLSS
-658 QHKINILRD
+658 QHKINILRE
-667 LFDNFKIDYLD
+667 LFDNFDMDYQD
-678 LKFLVRPK
+678 LKFLIRPK
-686 QKNAGVLDLFDEATF
+686 QKDTGTLDLSDETTY
-701 SNVTAGELAFQM
+701 SNVTTGELAYQM
-713 FSYLLKNDKLSKSD
+713 FGYLLTNGKLSQSD
-727 IEKLMTKDFARTT
+727 IDLLMTKDYTRET
-740 FKRVV
+740 FKKVV
-745 YPVLAFSR
+745 YPVLALSR
-753 DAHKGDSKTYRYYK
+753 DANRGDSKTFRYYK
-767 SPVNVDG
+767 TPIAVNGVD
-774 MNIFISSQWF
+774 IYISSQWF
-784 EESRADLVRY
+784 EESRADLIGY
-794 FQKKCNYNNGL
+794 FQGK